1 MSGSRS
7 GRGQAA
13 AALAASLVIVSGCV
27 RVATIEPPPPVSDL
41 STMTV
46 SEASVFRLGDEVP
59 STVRVVVQNQ
69 NLVGVKIYAVSGDMV
84 IPLGI
89 VPRFGQEVMRIPDF
103 CHARTGVIRLMADP
117 VGYRR
122 PVLARPVRVGPGSE
136 INWILK
142 SSMTQL
148 DPNWRSTDA

>member
-1 MSGSRS
+1 MSVSRS
-7 GRGQAA
+7 GRGWKA
-13 AALAASLVIVSGCV
+13 AALAALLVITGGCA
-27 RVATIEPPPPVSDL
+27 RGATIEPLAPVPDL

-46 SEASVFRLGDEVP
+46 SEATAFRFGDEVS
-59 STVRVVVQNQ
+59 STVSVVVQNH
-69 NLVGVKIYAVSGDMV
+69 NLVDVKIYAVSGDMM
-84 IPLGI
+84 IPLGR

-103 CHARTGVIRLMADP
+103 CHMRTGVIRLMADP

-142 SSMTQL
+142 STMTQL
-148 DPNWRSTDA
+148 DPNWRSAD